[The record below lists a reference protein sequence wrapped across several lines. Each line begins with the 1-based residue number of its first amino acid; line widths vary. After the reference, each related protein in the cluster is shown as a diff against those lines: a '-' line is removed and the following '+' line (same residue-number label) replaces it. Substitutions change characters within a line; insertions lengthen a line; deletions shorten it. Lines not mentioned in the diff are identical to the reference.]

1 MENVENINYIDI
13 YARKLLQDIKYRVR
27 QQQIVLSGD
36 REKEVD
42 TKMLEVI
49 KDLCKVNAS
58 NTNKLNSTYKLLPS
72 NNESESDRILSSL
85 VLYYTGLYE
94 DNLKLLNDLLD
105 AGYVFGHKPYDL
117 NLFALVKEISSEFD
131 EEDYIRLL
139 KEQSEVFEYFYRSL
153 DKYDLPSE
161 KEIIKTFKDIL
172 KSSLLLFSNSNSSF
186 SK

>member
-58 NTNKLNSTYKLLPS
+58 M
-72 NNESESDRILSSL
+72 
-85 VLYYTGLYE
+85 
-94 DNLKLLNDLLD
+94 
-105 AGYVFGHKPYDL
+105 
-117 NLFALVKEISSEFD
+117 
-131 EEDYIRLL
+131 
-139 KEQSEVFEYFYRSL
+139 
-153 DKYDLPSE
+153 
-161 KEIIKTFKDIL
+161 L
-172 KSSLLLFSNSNSSF
+172 KSI
-186 SK
+186 

>member
-58 NTNKLNSTYKLLPS
+58 NTNKLNST
-72 NNESESDRILSSL
+72 DR
-85 VLYYTGLYE
+85 
-94 DNLKLLNDLLD
+94 
-105 AGYVFGHKPYDL
+105 
-117 NLFALVKEISSEFD
+117 
-131 EEDYIRLL
+131 
-139 KEQSEVFEYFYRSL
+139 
-153 DKYDLPSE
+153 
-161 KEIIKTFKDIL
+161 
-172 KSSLLLFSNSNSSF
+172 KSVV
-186 SK
+186 